1 MAAVLGRKLRD
12 EARLP
17 QRLEAV
23 HRVERGKARIFGVD
37 EDEPVLPVDGEL
49 VGVDV
54 AGGLRHARH
63 VEPLVVEGLMVGELA
78 LTEHVLE
85 PPDLGDGGEIE
96 ALRGGAR

>member
-1 MAAVLGRKLRD
+1 LKLCT
-12 EARLP
+12 
-17 QRLEAV
+17 
-23 HRVERGKARIFGVD
+23 RVERGKARIFSVD

-54 AGGLRHARH
+54 GGLHHARH
-63 VEPLVVEGLMVGELA
+63 VEPLAVEGLLVGELA